1 MWGMPKK
8 VLLELRDARVK
19 RLSEEQKSI
28 EEQQKEAQRQALR
41 DQIMQP

>member
-8 VLLELRDARVK
+8 MLLELRDARVK